1 MKRNFT
7 IGALI
12 LGAFSFLLL
21 ATAYASSGGPDTF
34 GYTYN
39 TSAGVSAISHT
50 GAATTIG
57 ARGDDTLYGSFNIGF
72 TFNFYGTDYTTFY
85 VCNNGFVTF
94 VGGNCGYNE
103 TDMPI
108 GAAPNNFIAAFWD
121 DLYTSGTIKYE
132 LFGSAP
138 NRYMVVSFEGINHI
152 SYQASSAN
160 FQVILYEGS
169 NNIRLQYTDSTMGN
183 ASVDYGLSATVGIEN
198 STGSYALKFSYRT
211 SSLSDGLAID
221 FAAPTPTLTIV
232 QSAYRLFG
240 NSNSTDVSTALASA
254 DTSATLGATNAKF
267 RLRMLLHI
275 AGTSLTQ
282 NAGSLKLQYVGKGSG
297 TCAAPSS
304 GTPSAWTDV
313 TTSTDIA
320 FYNNSTPTDGDAL
333 TSNGSDPTHS
343 TDTIVNQTYEESN
356 NFSNSQSLI
365 GVGQDGK
372 WDFSLY
378 DFAGSSNITYCFRI
392 VNSGGTLL
400 DAYNVYPEL
409 TTKTAAATSGGP
421 DTYGYRWN
429 NSNGTGEAY
438 SWYDISATGTEITGR
453 SDDSMSGVLNVGFT
467 FNFYGND
474 KTIFYLCNNGF
485 ISFSGANCAY
495 INATIPTAGTPN
507 DFIAPFWDDQFTA
520 GHVYYQTI
528 GSAPSRQLV
537 VSFDGID
544 PYSNRGT
551 AALSYQII
559 LNESTNVIKLQYK
572 DVDSGIAGY
581 GGGVAAT
588 IGIENSTGTDG
599 LLYSF
604 DQASLTENYAITFS
618 SSLPYAQS
626 AYRFFSNNNSSSVWS
641 AFAAQDTPYTL
652 TSDGEEFRI
661 RMLIH
666 NAGSSL
672 SISGGSFKLQFADK
686 GVGTCSSPTGSWT
699 DITTSTSLAYK
710 DNPTPVDGD
719 ALNSYFNDPTHGGDT
734 INNQTYEEANNFT
747 NSQSAIASGE
757 DGKWDFSL
765 YDKSVS
771 GVSTFCIRAVTSTD
785 GTFSTYTSYPQITT
799 APGASSL
806 TFSLTNST
814 IDLGMLTSTATT
826 SATAT
831 TISVTTNATNGFQV
845 YLSGEG
851 NGATAGLYNS
861 GSASLISASASS
873 NVVSSGT
880 AGFGIYVENASVGI
894 TIDEG
899 FDNDGVTDSAFS
911 RSSQKIFSTTSSTGE
926 AQTADLK
933 YKTVIDASVPAGMYS
948 EIVSVIVF
956 GSF

>member
-7 IGALI
+7 FGALI
-12 LGAFSFLLL
+12 LGAFSFLFL

-34 GYTYN
+34 GYAYN
-39 TSAGVSAISHT
+39 TSSGVSAISHT
-50 GAATTIG
+50 GAAITVG
-57 ARGDDTLYGSFNIGF
+57 GRGDDTLYGSFNIGF

-103 TDMPI
+103 ADIPTA
-108 GAAPNNFIAAFWD
+108 GAPASFIAPYWD
-121 DLYTSGTIKYE
+121 DLYTGGTIKYE
-132 LFGSAP
+132 LLGSAP
-138 NRYMVVSFEGINHI
+138 NQYMVISFENINHI
-152 SYQASSAN
+152 NYQASGAT
-160 FQVILYEGS
+160 FQVILYETT
-169 NNIRLQYTDSTMGN
+169 NNIRIQYTDSTMGN
-183 ASVDYGLSATVGIEN
+183 AAVDYALSATVGIEDLAG
-198 STGSYALKFSYRT
+198 TDGLKFSYRAA
-211 SSLSDGLAID
+211 SLSDGLAID
-221 FAAPTPTLTIV
+221 YTAPTPTLSV
-232 QSAYRLFG
+232 AQSAYRLFS
-240 NSNSTDVSTALASA
+240 NSNSTDVSTALAA
-254 DTSATLGATNAKF
+254 QDTSVTLGATNDQF
-267 RLRMLLHI
+267 RVRILLHI
-275 AGTSLTQ
+275 AGTALTQ
-282 NAGSLKLQYVGKGSG
+282 STGSFKLQYVGKGSG
-297 TCAAPSS
+297 TCSAPSA

-313 TTSTDIA
+313 TTITDIA

-343 TDTIVNQTYEESN
+343 TDTIVNQTYEEAN

-378 DFAGSSNITYCFRI
+378 DRAGSSNITYCLR
-392 VNSGGTLL
+392 VVTSSDVVL
-400 DAYNVYPEL
+400 DNYVVYPEI

-429 NSNGTGEAY
+429 SNYGTGEAY
-438 SWYDISATGTEITGR
+438 SWNDISATGTEITGR
-453 SDDSMSGVLNVGFT
+453 SDDGMSGVQSIGFT
-467 FNFYGND
+467 FSFYGNA
-474 KTIFYLCNNGF
+474 KTQFYVCNNGF
-485 ISFSGANCAY
+485 ISFSGDACAY

-507 DFIAPFWDDQFTA
+507 DLIAPFWDDQFTA
-520 GHVYYQTI
+520 GHIYYETT
-528 GSAPSRQLV
+528 GSAPNRQLII
-537 VSFDGID
+537 SFDGIN
-544 PYSNRGT
+544 PYSNQ
-551 AALSYQII
+551 ANAISYQVI
-559 LNESTNVIKLQYK
+559 LNETTGVIKLQYK
-572 DVDSGIAGY
+572 DIDFGVATY
-581 GGGVAAT
+581 GGGLGAT
-588 IGIENSTGTDG
+588 VGIENSTGSDG

-604 DQASLTENYAITFS
+604 DQASLVDNYAITFS
-618 SSLPYAQS
+618 SSVPYAQS
-626 AYRFFSNNNSSSVWS
+626 AYRLFANNNSSGIWS
-641 AFAAQDTPYTL
+641 AFATQDTPYTL

-699 DITTSTSLAYK
+699 DITTSTSIAYL
-710 DNPTPVDGD
+710 DNPTPLDGD
-719 ALNSYFNDPTHGGDT
+719 ALSSNVLDPTHSSDT

-799 APGASSL
+799 AAGASSL
-806 TFSLTNST
+806 TFSLTNT
-814 IDLGMLTSTATT
+814 NIDLGMLTSTA
-826 SATAT
+826 SIAATAT
-831 TISVTTNATNGFQV
+831 TISITANTANGFEV
-845 YLSGEG
+845 YVSGEG
-851 NGATAGLYNS
+851 NGATAGLYS
-861 GSASLISASASS
+861 SAAGSLISASASS
-873 NVVSSGT
+873 SIVSSGS
-880 AGFGIYVENASVGI
+880 AGFGIHAENPSVGI

-899 FDNDGVTDSAFS
+899 FDNDAVADLAIS
-911 RSSQKIFSTTSSTGE
+911 RSPQKVFSTTSSTGG

-933 YKTVIDASVPAGMYS
+933 YKAVIDSGIPAGS
-948 EIVSVIVF
+948 FVETIDVIVF

>member
-7 IGALI
+7 FGALI
-12 LGAFSFLLL
+12 LGAFSLLFS

-39 TSAGVSAISHT
+39 TSAGVSAISHS
-50 GAATTIG
+50 GAAITIG
-57 ARGDDTLYGSFNIGF
+57 GRGDDNLYGSFNIGF

-103 TDMPI
+103 ADIPTA
-108 GAAPNNFIAAFWD
+108 GAPGSFIAPYWD
-121 DLYTSGTIKYE
+121 DLYTGGNIKYE
-132 LFGSAP
+132 LFGAAP
-138 NRYMVVSFEGINHI
+138 NQYMVISFENINHI
-152 SYQASSAN
+152 NYQSGGAT
-160 FQVILYEGS
+160 FQVILYETT
-169 NNIRLQYTDSTMGN
+169 NNVRIQYTDSTMDS
-183 ASVDYGLSATVGIEN
+183 AAFDYALSATVGIEDLAG
-198 STGSYALKFSYRT
+198 TDGLKFSYHT
-211 SSLSDGLAID
+211 ASLSDGLAID
-221 FAAPTPTLTIV
+221 YTAPTPTLVVT

-254 DTSATLGATNAKF
+254 DTSATLGATNAQF

-282 NAGSLKLQYVGKGSG
+282 NAGAFKLQYVGKGSG

-343 TDTIVNQTYEESN
+343 TDTIVNQTYEEAN

-392 VNSGGTLL
+392 VNSSDAVL
-400 DAYNVYPEL
+400 DTYSVYPEV

-453 SDDSMSGVLNVGFT
+453 SDDGLSGIQSIGFT

-474 KTIFYLCNNGF
+474 KTQFYVCNNGYL
-485 ISFSGANCAY
+485 SFSGDACAY

-507 DFIAPFWDDQFTA
+507 DFISPFWDDQFTA
-520 GHVYYQTI
+520 GHIYYQTI
-528 GSAPSRQLV
+528 GSAPSRKLI

-544 PYSNRGT
+544 PYSNRGA

-559 LNESTNVIKLQYK
+559 LNETTGVITLQYK
-572 DVDSGIAGY
+572 DVDYGVAGY
-581 GGGVAAT
+581 GGGGAAT

-604 DQASLTENYAITFS
+604 DQASLSDNYAITFS
-618 SSLPYAQS
+618 SSVPYTQS
-626 AYRFFSNNNSSSVWS
+626 AYRIFANNNSASIWS
-641 AFAAQDTPYTL
+641 TLAAQDTAYTL
-652 TSDGEEFRI
+652 LSDGDGFRI

-666 NAGSSL
+666 NTGSLL
-672 SISGGSFKLQFADK
+672 SISGETFKLQFADK

-699 DITTSTSLAYK
+699 DVTGATSLAYK

-719 ALNSYFNDPTHGGDT
+719 ALNSYVDDPTHGGDT
-734 INNQTYEEANNFT
+734 INNQTYEESNNFT
-747 NSQSAIASGE
+747 NSQSAIASGQ

-771 GVSTFCIRAVTSTD
+771 GVSTFCLRAVTSTD
-785 GTFSTYTSYPQITT
+785 RAFSTYTSYPQITT

-806 TFSLTNST
+806 TFSLTNTT
-814 IDLGMLTSTATT
+814 IDLDMLTTTATT

-831 TISVTTNATNGFQV
+831 TISVTANATNGFQV

-851 NGATAGLYNS
+851 NGATAGLYNA
-861 GSASLISASASS
+861 GSDSLISASASS

-880 AGFGIYVENASVGI
+880 AGFGIYAENASVGI

-899 FDNDGVTDSAFS
+899 FDNDGVTDSTLS
-911 RSSQKIFSTTSSTGE
+911 RSSQKIFSTTSSAGE

-933 YKTVIDASVPAGMYS
+933 YKAVIDASVPAGMYS

>member
-7 IGALI
+7 IWSLI
-12 LGAFSFLLL
+12 LGVFSFLLL
-21 ATAYASSGGPDTF
+21 STAYASNGGPDTF
-34 GYTYN
+34 GYIYS
-39 TSAGVSAISHT
+39 TSSGTTAINHT
-50 GAATTIG
+50 GAAITVG
-57 ARGDDTLYGSFNIGF
+57 GRADDTLYGSFNLGF

-85 VCNNGFVTF
+85 ICNNGFVTF
-94 VGGNCGYNE
+94 VSGNCGYNE
-103 TDMPI
+103 ADIPTA
-108 GAAPNNFIAAFWD
+108 GAPAAFIAPYWD
-121 DLYTSGTIKYE
+121 DLYTGGTIKYE
-132 LFGSAP
+132 LLGAAP
-138 NRYMVVSFEGINHI
+138 NQYMVISFENINHI
-152 SYQASSAN
+152 NYQASGAT
-160 FQVILYEGS
+160 FQIVLYETT
-169 NNIRLQYTDSTMGN
+169 NNIRIQYGDSTMGN
-183 ASVDYGLSATVGIEN
+183 AAVDYALSATVGIEDLAG
-198 STGSYALKFSYRT
+198 TDGLKFSYHAA
-211 SSLSDGLAID
+211 SLSDGLAINYT
-221 FAAPTPTLTIV
+221 APTPTLSV
-232 QSAYRLFG
+232 AQSAYRLFS
-240 NSNSTDVSTALASA
+240 NSNSTDVSTALAA
-254 DTSATLGATNAKF
+254 QDTSVTLGATNDQF
-267 RLRMLLHI
+267 RLRILLHI
-275 AGTSLTQ
+275 AGTALTQ
-282 NAGSLKLQYVGKGSG
+282 STGSFKLQYVGKGSG
-297 TCAAPSS
+297 TCSAPSA

-313 TTSTDIA
+313 TTITDIA

-343 TDTIVNQTYEESN
+343 TDTIVNQTYEEAN

-378 DFAGSSNITYCFRI
+378 DRAGSSNITYCLR
-392 VNSGGTLL
+392 VVTSSDVVL
-400 DAYNVYPEL
+400 DNYVVYPEI

-429 NSNGTGEAY
+429 SNYGTGEAY
-438 SWYDISATGTEITGR
+438 SWNDISATGTEITGR
-453 SDDSMSGVLNVGFT
+453 SDDGMSGVQSIGFT
-467 FNFYGND
+467 FSFYGNA
-474 KTIFYLCNNGF
+474 KTQFYVCNNGF
-485 ISFSGANCAY
+485 ISFSGDACAY
-495 INATIPTAGTPN
+495 INATITTAGTPN

-520 GHVYYQTI
+520 GHIYYETI
-528 GSAPSRQLV
+528 GSAPSRQLI
-537 VSFDGID
+537 VSFDGIN
-544 PYSNRGT
+544 PYSNQ
-551 AALSYQII
+551 ANAISYQII
-559 LNESTNVIKLQYK
+559 LNETTGVIKLQYK
-572 DVDSGIAGY
+572 DVDFGVATY
-581 GGGVAAT
+581 GGGLGAT
-588 IGIENSTGTDG
+588 VGIENSTGSDG

-604 DQASLTENYAITFS
+604 DQASLVDNYAITFS
-618 SSLPYAQS
+618 SSVPYAQS

-799 APGASSL
+799 AAGASSL
-806 TFSLTNST
+806 TFSLTNT
-814 IDLGMLTSTATT
+814 NIDLGTITSTASTA
-826 SATAT
+826 ATAT
-831 TISVTTNATNGFQV
+831 TISVTTNATNGFEV
-845 YLSGEG
+845 YLVGEG
-851 NGATAGLYNS
+851 NGATAGLYS
-861 GSASLISASASS
+861 SAAGSLISASASS
-873 NVVSSGT
+873 SIVSSGA
-880 AGFGIYVENASVGI
+880 AGFGIYAENSSVGI

-899 FDNDGVTDSAFS
+899 FDNDAVADLAIS
-911 RSSQKIFSTTSSTGE
+911 RSPQKVFSTTSSTGG

-933 YKTVIDASVPAGMYS
+933 YKAVIDSGIPAGS
-948 EIVSVIVF
+948 FVETIDVIVF